1 MENAELSET
10 EVVDMALDRNQHQG
24 LFGETFVEVLASAAG
39 LLATRP
45 RLDVTGEDFTI
56 CHKGTHG
63 GRRHPKIDVQV
74 KSWQKSEA
82 DASWREGGWKY
93 RMKVRQFNELV
104 EDQFTLPRFLF
115 VVIVPDDSTQYA
127 MSEAGKLVLHHSAYW
142 VSLSHLSTVD
152 PAHQATIALD
162 IPTTN
167 LLTVDSLREL
177 VRPTGRRES

>member
-56 CHKGTHG
+56 CHKGAHG

-74 KSWQKSEA
+74 KSWKKSKA
-82 DASWREGGWKY
+82 DESWDGNGWKY
-93 RMKVRQFNELV
+93 RMRVRQFNELV
-104 EDQFTLPRFLF
+104 DTQFTLPRFLF
-115 VVIVPDDSTQYA
+115 VVIVPDDSAQYA
-127 MSEAGKLVLHHSAYW
+127 MTEAGRLVLYHSAYW
-142 VSLSHLSTVD
+142 VSLSHMSVVD
-152 PAHQATIALD
+152 PAQQATIAVD
-162 IPTTN
+162 IPPSN
-167 LLTVDSLREL
+167 LLTVDSLRAL
-177 VRPTGRRES
+177 VHPTHRRES